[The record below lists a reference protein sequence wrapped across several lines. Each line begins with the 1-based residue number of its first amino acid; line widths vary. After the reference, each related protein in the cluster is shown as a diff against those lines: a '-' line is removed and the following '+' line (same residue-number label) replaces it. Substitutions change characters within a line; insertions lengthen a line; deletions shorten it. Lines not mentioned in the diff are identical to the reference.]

1 MTTTTTTAA
10 ADAPVVSPP
19 VHPLRRHYNP
29 GHQRAAR
36 RICHAARNA
45 AAPTSLPAPQEPV
58 SGPEV
63 YHEIENAAELAR
75 LVRLVRDVSAPEGI
89 KPAERDLAAPRIRRH
104 VSEDVS
110 SLEAARQRRNSN
122 DRALRAVV
130 SVHEDIGASQTRPAR
145 VKTSPRMP
153 DFLTC
158 KLHGRALAVMLCEDD
173 AGGSSAFPPG
183 PILRRQWD

>member
-1 MTTTTTTAA
+1 MLVLLPLLLLASLAAA
-10 ADAPVVSPP
+10 ADVNLLGFLHRPVV
-19 VHPLRRHYNP
+19 
-29 GHQRAAR
+29 A
-36 RICHAARNA
+36 
-45 AAPTSLPAPQEPV
+45 
-58 SGPEV
+58 
-63 YHEIENAAELAR
+63 LAR
-75 LVRLVRDVSAPEGI
+75 KL
-89 KPAERDLAAPRIRRH
+89 H
-104 VSEDVS
+104 
-110 SLEAARQRRNSN
+110 EAARQRRNSN

-173 AGGSSAFPPG
+173 GGGSSAFPPG

>member
-1 MTTTTTTAA
+1 
-10 ADAPVVSPP
+10 
-19 VHPLRRHYNP
+19 
-29 GHQRAAR
+29 
-36 RICHAARNA
+36 
-45 AAPTSLPAPQEPV
+45 
-58 SGPEV
+58 
-63 YHEIENAAELAR
+63 
-75 LVRLVRDVSAPEGI
+75 VRDVSAPEGI
-89 KPAERDLAAPRIRRH
+89 RPAERDLAAPRIRRH

-110 SLEAARQRRNSN
+110 SLEAARQRRNRN

-173 AGGSSAFPPG
+173 GFVRDDRGRFTERWMIG
-183 PILRRQWD
+183 WHDGVRYKVRVH

>member
-10 ADAPVVSPP
+10 ADAPVVSAP
-19 VHPLRRHYNP
+19 VHPLRRHNNP
-29 GHQRAAR
+29 GHERAAR

-45 AAPTSLPAPQEPV
+45 DAPTSLPAPQEPI
-58 SGPEV
+58 SAPEV
-63 YHEIENAAELAR
+63 YDDTENAAELVRLLR
-75 LVRLVRDVSAPEGI
+75 LVRHVSAPEGI
-89 KPAERDLAAPRIRRH
+89 RPAERDLAAPRIRRH